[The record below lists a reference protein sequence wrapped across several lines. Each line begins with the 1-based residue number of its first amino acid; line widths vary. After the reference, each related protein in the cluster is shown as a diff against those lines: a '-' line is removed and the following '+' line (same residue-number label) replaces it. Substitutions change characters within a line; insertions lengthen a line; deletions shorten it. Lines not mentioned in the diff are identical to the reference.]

1 MDVLSSIAH
10 EAIKE
15 LRECV
20 SRREYYE
27 KTLAK
32 ELDEEIDG
40 DALNKLKVDE
50 DIIFM
55 KIFNFLY
62 YEYNALLQFMLDNKL
77 ELFSNHDG
85 VLTILTIFQ
94 DFYKWIENQPS
105 N

>member
-10 EAIKE
+10 EANKK
-15 LRECV
+15 LRECI

-27 KTLAK
+27 KTLAE

-62 YEYNALLQFMLDNKL
+62 YEYNALLRFMLDNKL

-85 VLTILTIFQ
+85 VLTTLIIFQ